1 MVLRRPP
8 ESTSDAAVAV
18 MHEASA
24 LHGLPV
30 LQRLLEGIEDEPGMG
45 SPRHPPADDPPR
57 EGVDDEGDVDKAL
70 PCRDV
75 RSRFRAKA
83 SKHPA
88 NTAAA

>member
-8 ESTSDAAVAV
+8 ESTLDAAIAV
-18 MHEASA
+18 VHEAAAADRAPSVQ
-24 LHGLPV
+24 GLFD
-30 LQRLLEGIEDEPGMG
+30 GIEDEPGMG
-45 SPRHPPADDPPR
+45 GPRHPPADDPPR
-57 EGVDDEGDVDKAL
+57 EGVDDESHADEAL
-70 PCRDV
+70 PSSDV